1 MERSVC
7 IHAHFYQPPRE
18 NPWLEAIE
26 LQESA
31 YPYHDWNER
40 ISAECYATNAAS
52 RILDGEARILQIVN
66 NYSKISF
73 NFGPTLLSWMQEY
86 APDIYDAVLEADR
99 ESIKLFSGHGSALAQ
114 AYNHM
119 ILPLAIGRDKYTQIL
134 WGIHDFEHRFG
145 RKPEGMWLPET
156 AVDLE
161 SLDILAEQGI
171 RFTILAP
178 HQARRVRA
186 IRGRKWRDVT
196 DGKIDPRMPY
206 RQTLPSGRRM
216 VIFFYDGPIARAVA
230 FEGLLNR
237 GDMLAKRLKDAFSEK
252 VQSSQIVHIATDGES
267 YGHHHRHGDMA
278 LAYALHYI
286 ESNNLARLTN
296 YGEYVEKHPPTQEVE
311 IIENSS
317 WSCAHGVERW
327 RNDCGCNSGGQ
338 PGWGQGWRRPLRE
351 SLDWLRDTLHPAYEE
366 KARSYFENP
375 WRARDDYIHIIL
387 DRSPERLKDFL
398 SRHAGRNLERGD
410 RITVLRLLEM
420 QRHAM
425 LMYTSCGWFFDE
437 LSGIETVQIMQYAA
451 RALQVY
457 EEVFGETLEA
467 QFLQRLEVAKSN
479 MTEHQ
484 DGRVIYEKFVKPAM
498 VDLAKVGAHYAMNS
512 LFEEYGEKENVSC
525 YRVDRRMY
533 EISEVGKAKLAIGRL
548 RVSSEVTLE
557 SGNFCF
563 GILHWGG
570 HNISGCVRK
579 CKGEEPDR
587 EVVQGIMNVFARAD
601 FPETLQLLENTFGP
615 ASYSLRNLFRDEQ
628 RKIVNIILQA
638 TLADT
643 EGIYRQVYENSAP
656 LLRFLKDLGTSR
668 PPALCMAADF
678 VLNTSLRRAFEE
690 ESLDVDAVRTLL
702 ENAMLEGVS
711 LDSGSLEIV
720 IRRRLEGMSEHILA
734 GKNEL
739 APLQEMDMTLDLIQ
753 SLPFEIN
760 IRQAQNR
767 YYAVLLGIYP
777 QIQQRQVAGDKEAE
791 EWVRHFKSLGQKLSV
806 RVD

>member
-18 NPWLEAIE
+18 NPWLETIE
-26 LQESA
+26 LQDTA

-52 RILDGEARILQIVN
+52 RILDVEGRILQIVN
-66 NYSKISF
+66 NYSRISF
-73 NFGPTLLSWMQEY
+73 NFGPTLLGWMQEY
-86 APDIYDAVLEADR
+86 APDIYDAVLEADQ

-119 ILPLAIGRDKYTQIL
+119 ILPLAAVRDKYTQIL

-161 SLDILAEQGI
+161 SLDILSEQGI

-178 HQARRVRA
+178 HQARRVRR

-196 DGKIDPRMPY
+196 GGKIDPRMPY

-216 VIFFYDGPIARAVA
+216 VIFFYDDPIARAVA

-237 GDMLAKRLKDAFSEK
+237 GDMLAKRLIDAFSETF
-252 VQSSQIVHIATDGES
+252 QGPQIVHIATDGES

-311 IIENSS
+311 IFENSS
-317 WSCAHGVERW
+317 WSCSHGVERW
-327 RNDCGCNSGGQ
+327 RNDCGCNSGGH
-338 PGWGQGWRRPLRE
+338 PDWGQGWRRPLRE
-351 SLDWLRDTLHPAYEE
+351 SLDWLRDALQPACEE
-366 KARSYFENP
+366 KMRLFLKDP
-375 WRARDDYIHIIL
+375 WGARDDYIHIIL
-387 DRSPERLKDFL
+387 DRSPERLEGFL
-398 SRHAGRNLERGD
+398 RRHAARNLEGED
-410 RITVLRLLEM
+410 RIMVLSLLEL

-437 LSGIETVQIMQYAA
+437 LSGIETVQNMQYAA
-451 RALQVY
+451 RALQIY

-467 QFLQRLEVAKSN
+467 QFLQRLEAAKSN

-498 VDLAKVGAHYAMNS
+498 VDLAKVGAHYAMS
-512 LFEEYGEKENVSC
+512 SIFEEHGEKEDVSC
-525 YRVDRRMY
+525 YRVERGMY
-533 EISEVGKAKLAIGRL
+533 EISEVGKAKLAIGSL
-548 RVSSEVTLE
+548 KVSSEVTLE
-557 SGNFCF
+557 SSDFCF

-570 HNISGCVRK
+570 HNISGYVRK
-579 CKGEEPDR
+579 CKGNELDQ
-587 EVVQGIMNVFARAD
+587 EVVQGVLDVFARAD
-601 FPETLQLLENTFGP
+601 FPETLQLLEKFFGP
-615 ASYSLRNLFRDEQ
+615 AAYSLRNLFRDEQ

-656 LLRFLKDLGTSR
+656 LLRFLTDLGTSR

-678 VLNTSLRRAFEE
+678 VLNASLTRAFEE
-690 ESLDVDAVRTLL
+690 KPLDMNAVKTLL
-702 ENAMLEGVS
+702 ENAVLEGAS
-711 LDSGSLEIV
+711 LDSGPLEIA
-720 IRRRLEGMSEHILA
+720 IRRRLEEMAEQILEK
-734 GKNEL
+734 KNEL
-739 APLQEMDMTLDLIQ
+739 APLQEMDETLDLIR

-767 YYAVLLGIYP
+767 YYAVLQEIYP
-777 QIQQRQVAGDKEAE
+777 QIRQRQAAGDKEAG
-791 EWVRHFKSLGQKLSV
+791 EWVRRFQSLGQKLSV